1 VRARNAAED
10 EYLAKLQAIRRQN
23 YLEKKRIQEKIQL
36 AGRDSVRDTPPSL
49 PPPPTKH
56 TPSPPPPPIKHT
68 PSPLPPPTKH
78 TPSPS
83 QLTELEAR
91 KRKIAA
97 LKAQADQQAEHMRKV
112 VEEKKRKRLAQQEAE
127 AAKWEE
133 PQGKEEGPR
142 GKWAEPHELPPIA
155 QQCGTTGSVTE
166 GKKQVSRFCRKDNS
180 HCLQKH
186 HQLLCLSAPSPLQL
200 GQLTSPWSLL
210 DRSIA
215 NSGGWMRP
223 LMCPYCKRGR
233 GRLAPSALAV

>member
-1 VRARNAAED
+1 MCTDDRVKQSAPGKVRARNAAED

-56 TPSPPPPPIKHT
+56 TPSPPPPP
-68 PSPLPPPTKH
+68 TKH
-78 TPSPS
+78 TPTPS
-83 QLTELEAR
+83 QLMELEAR
-91 KRKIAA
+91 KKKIAA
-97 LKAQADQQAEHMRKV
+97 LKVCHLRTDNVCATVDETQCRHNGMSETSAPGAISPPSLCQAQADQQAEHMRKV

-166 GKKQVSRFCRKDNS
+166 GKKQVS
-180 HCLQKH
+180 
-186 HQLLCLSAPSPLQL
+186 
-200 GQLTSPWSLL
+200 
-210 DRSIA
+210 I
-215 NSGGWMRP
+215 
-223 LMCPYCKRGR
+223 
-233 GRLAPSALAV
+233 